1 MPILYNGSL
10 EKSIFFREITKK
22 SFEILK
28 FGIDNVKIVCYFE
41 FRKTEQGVRYMLAK
55 LKLSG
60 IGKAEECANKI
71 LAHIEAIKE
80 LQREARVQGI
90 DIVIEVETG
99 ADSGN

>member
-1 MPILYNGSL
+1 
-10 EKSIFFREITKK
+10 
-22 SFEILK
+22 
-28 FGIDNVKIVCYFE
+28 
-41 FRKTEQGVRYMLAK
+41 MLAK